1 MPLTTTQRPSMR
13 SIKVALTTL
22 FLAQGWLFAV
32 DFSHFSDI
40 CDPTPTQS
48 CPNKPEEVKALQHT
62 LNSDP
67 DLYLFIKENGR
78 WDKGTR
84 EAVIVFQEHYGIKPA
99 SGYVGSRSRMYLQK
113 IANGQKPKPHKTV
126 SKSDDS
132 SAKKHKPKL
141 PDAPPTR
148 EFVLYGDMCDNTI
161 KGNHCPNKV
170 IEVSNLQI
178 LLNADPNL
186 NVNIAADGKWGKGT
200 QEAVVAFQKY
210 YNISPASGYVGR
222 RSKKM
227 LDRVAGAM
235 VARAAKPKRT
245 GKKEHTGKASSIAS
259 WHAMCETTETDTCP
273 NRPEDV
279 RALQSFLNRTL
290 HLHLVVDGKWGKGTK
305 NAVIKFQKKHN
316 ITPATGYVG
325 GKTRRVMQR
334 VGR

>member
-1 MPLTTTQRPSMR
+1 MPVTTTQRPSMR
-13 SIKVALTTL
+13 STKVALITL
-22 FLAQGWLFAV
+22 LLAQGWLFAA

-48 CPNKPEEVKALQHT
+48 CPNKPEEVKALQHA
-62 LNSDP
+62 LNADP
-67 DLYLFIKENGR
+67 DLYLFIKESGR

-99 SGYVGSRSRMYLQK
+99 SGYVGSQSRMYLQK
-113 IANGQKPKPHKTV
+113 IANGQKPKAHK
-126 SKSDDS
+126 KSNQSNSES
-132 SAKKHKPKL
+132 SKKHKPNL

-210 YNISPASGYVGR
+210 YNISPASGYIGR
-222 RSKKM
+222 KSKKI

-235 VARAAKPKRT
+235 VAQAAQPKRKSKKKQT
-245 GKKEHTGKASSIAS
+245 GKSSSIAS
-259 WHAMCETTETDTCP
+259 WKSMCETTSTDTCL

-279 RALQSFLNRTL
+279 RALQSYLNRTL
-290 HLHLVVDGKWGKGTK
+290 HLHLTVDGKWGKGTK
-305 NAVIKFQKKHN
+305 NAVITFQKKHN
-316 ITPATGYVG
+316 IAPATGYVG